1 MARKTYTEQDKQ
13 RVRDLTEI
21 GISDTEITKITGFS
35 YNMVQL
41 ATTRYWKN
49 KMLNKREE

>member
-13 RVRDLTEI
+13 RIRELTEI
-21 GISDTEITKITGFS
+21 GISDTEITQITGVNYS
-35 YNMVQL
+35 VVQL